1 MLLIPEL
8 AGRAGAISAK
18 AAAGPHSQCLRRQA
32 IGSAGPHGRHI
43 ARSTAIDSEGASKR
57 TKPVAHRPARDKP
70 FGNLFRA

>member
-32 IGSAGPHGRHI
+32 IGSAGPHGTSLDQLLSI
-43 ARSTAIDSEGASKR
+43 AR
-57 TKPVAHRPARDKP
+57 V
-70 FGNLFRA
+70 